1 MVWWYKVYDI
11 SYFSMI
17 MRYFWESIFRGSKNE
32 GGGEEGYKNC
42 EIIVE
47 VYVYLVSD

>member
-17 MRYFWESIFRGSKNE
+17 MRCFGESIFRGSKNE
-32 GGGEEGYKNC
+32 GGGEGYKNC
-42 EIIVE
+42 EISVE
-47 VYVYLVSD
+47 VYVYLISD